1 MNYMEN
7 NTYLMKALDAYPYD
21 LEEAVEAL
29 NYALSYEPN
38 NGQALCLMGRL
49 YLEIYRDYNS
59 AINYFEKA
67 LEDNLNM
74 HALYGHYSL
83 ALLCAEEFD
92 KADKFLDFA
101 ISVKGSDKGLLYS
114 LKAGVLESKQQF
126 AKAKKVLK
134 KARLYTYNDGFMFHM
149 DDMESRLDKKIKL
162 TKKKS
167 KSKSNNGKKAKKKK
181 K

>member
-1 MNYMEN
+1 
-7 NTYLMKALDAYPYD
+7 MKALDAYPYD
-21 LEEAVEAL
+21 LEGAVEAL

-49 YLEIYRDYNS
+49 HLEIYRDYHS
-59 AINYFEKA
+59 AIAYFEKA

-74 HALYGHYSL
+74 HALYGYYALS
-83 ALLCAEEFD
+83 LLCAEEFD
-92 KADKFLDFA
+92 KADTFLDFGL
-101 ISVKGSDKGLLYS
+101 SVKGSDKGLLYS

-126 AKAKKVLK
+126 AKAKKLLK
-134 KARLYTYNDGFMFHM
+134 KARLHTYNDGFMFHM

-167 KSKSNNGKKAKKKK
+167 ASKPKSKSKKGKKKK